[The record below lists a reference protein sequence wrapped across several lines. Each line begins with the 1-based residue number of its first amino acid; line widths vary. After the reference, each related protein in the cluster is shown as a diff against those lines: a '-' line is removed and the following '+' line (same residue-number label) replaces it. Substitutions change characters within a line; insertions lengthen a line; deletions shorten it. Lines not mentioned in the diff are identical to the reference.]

1 MPGEAEQ
8 NAGERLL
15 PNGAAIIAAENC
27 PALLTPAEGRHFAAL
42 LKSEA
47 ARTRGKNIVAARKQA
62 LTAAVLDEVDGLERA
77 KECGGAGDLYAH
89 AHEIRGLAGMAGLST
104 AGRIANNFC
113 LYLDALP
120 ANTALPDP
128 TTVELHVRAIG
139 RAARAPQE
147 AEDAGA
153 SVAEALNQLV
163 ARNLPQPRA
172 AEEAVRD
179 VPLQAVKP
187 DAP

>member
-1 MPGEAEQ
+1 MTGGSLNDMRISCAVPAFLAKSYKSLSKTRTIGMDGRPGRGGSFGSCISDVT
-8 NAGERLL
+8 NGRVAG
-15 PNGAAIIAAENC
+15 GSVVYVY
-27 PALLTPAEGRHFAAL
+27 TT
-42 LKSEA
+42 K
-47 ARTRGKNIVAARKQA
+47 
-62 LTAAVLDEVDGLERA
+62 
-77 KECGGAGDLYAH
+77 
-89 AHEIRGLAGMAGLST
+89 

-163 ARNLPQPRA
+163 ARNLPQPRT